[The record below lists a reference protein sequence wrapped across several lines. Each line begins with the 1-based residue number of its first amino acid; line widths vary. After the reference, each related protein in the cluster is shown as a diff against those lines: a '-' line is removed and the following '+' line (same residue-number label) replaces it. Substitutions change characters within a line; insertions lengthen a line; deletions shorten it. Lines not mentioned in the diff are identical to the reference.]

1 MAKRRPSGDGMVR
14 KRKDGRWEGRI
25 VVGHKANGEPIFRY
39 VLAKSQKELLDKLH
53 RDMEGFQDMELT
65 EDSRMTLG
73 EWLDRWMEEYGA
85 VTLRPNTLRS
95 YEQYIR
101 CYVKPYLGGKI
112 VSRVTRLDIQKL
124 YRKLKKEGRVHDHPE
139 YGHELSDSMVLR
151 IHAMLHQCLK
161 DAEAA
166 HVVARNPTDGAVV
179 PKASYKPK
187 QILTKE
193 QMEKM
198 EGLAKLVADVN
209 DKYLRLAAEYDN
221 FRKRSQREREQA
233 YTDAVSRAVTALL
246 PTYDNLERAL
256 KAETADTEYKKGV
269 ELTMTQLTESLKG
282 INVTVIDAAAGTAF
296 DPNFHNAV
304 MHVEDE
310 SLGENVIAETFQQG
324 FQIGDKVIRHAM
336 VKVAN

>member
-1 MAKRRPSGDGMVR
+1 MT
-14 KRKDGRWEGRI
+14 
-25 VVGHKANGEPIFRY
+25 
-39 VLAKSQKELLDKLH
+39 VLAKITLAAALLLSIAVPF
-53 RDMEGFQDMELT
+53 GAFAA
-65 EDSRMTLG
+65 G
-73 EWLDRWMEEYGA
+73 EK
-85 VTLRPNTLRS
+85 T
-95 YEQYIR
+95 
-101 CYVKPYLGGKI
+101 K
-112 VSRVTRLDIQKL
+112 
-124 YRKLKKEGRVHDHPE
+124 GRYKTAIGVNVFLFMATI
-139 YGHELSDSMVLR
+139 G
-151 IHAMLHQCLK
+151 
-161 DAEAA
+161 
-166 HVVARNPTDGAVV
+166 VVAGLMFTGHAFAAEETAKADAKPATDW
-179 PKASYKPK
+179 
-187 QILTKE
+187 E
-193 QMEKM
+193 
-198 EGLAKLVADVN
+198 AKYN
-209 DKYLRLAAEYDN
+209 DLNDRYLRMAAEYDN

-310 SLGENVIAETFQQG
+310 NLGENVIAETFQQG

>member
-1 MAKRRPSGDGMVR
+1 MT
-14 KRKDGRWEGRI
+14 
-25 VVGHKANGEPIFRY
+25 
-39 VLAKSQKELLDKLH
+39 VLAKITLAAALLLSIAVPF
-53 RDMEGFQDMELT
+53 GAFAA
-65 EDSRMTLG
+65 G
-73 EWLDRWMEEYGA
+73 EKTKGRYKTAIGVNVFLFMATIGVAAGLMFTGHAFAAEETAKADAKPATDWEAKYNDLNDR
-85 VTLRPNTLRS
+85 
-95 YEQYIR
+95 
-101 CYVKPYLGGKI
+101 
-112 VSRVTRLDIQKL
+112 
-124 YRKLKKEGRVHDHPE
+124 
-139 YGHELSDSMVLR
+139 
-151 IHAMLHQCLK
+151 
-161 DAEAA
+161 
-166 HVVARNPTDGAVV
+166 
-179 PKASYKPK
+179 
-187 QILTKE
+187 
-193 QMEKM
+193 
-198 EGLAKLVADVN
+198 
-209 DKYLRLAAEYDN
+209 YLRMAAEYDN

-310 SLGENVIAETFQQG
+310 NLGENVIAETFQQG